1 LKDVEHIVILTQENR
16 SFDHIFGTL
25 RGTRGFAD
33 PRAVSLPNGKSV
45 LKQPD
50 PTNPD
55 GFLLPFHPGLVGGVN
70 FGLQFINDVGHG
82 WTDSHDAFADGR
94 YDAWVPAKGSDALT
108 YLTRSDIPF
117 HFALADAFT
126 ICDGYYCSILGPTD
140 PNRYHIWTGFTG
152 NTG

>member
-1 LKDVEHIVILTQENR
+1 MSQPNRRRFLQGASAAALAAGLPASIERALALPGNHRTGTLKDVEHIVILTQESR

-82 WTDSHDAFADGR
+82 WTD
-94 YDAWVPAKGSDALT
+94 
-108 YLTRSDIPF
+108 
-117 HFALADAFT
+117 
-126 ICDGYYCSILGPTD
+126 
-140 PNRYHIWTGFTG
+140 
-152 NTG
+152 